1 MLLVS
6 ADDFPDGRD
15 GANKTMWVRHLLM
28 FGVCCLGLTVVGS
41 QLRKP
46 ELKLLEINEGPML
59 ASSAI
64 VQQLDD
70 EFASFWYEQ
79 GIETAARADNLQV
92 ARRMSLALVG
102 TVPSLEE
109 LRALNLVPPERQL
122 DVWLRHLLSDRRF
135 GDYVGERLA
144 RAYVGTEDGPFIVFR
159 RRRFVSWLSDQLM
172 ENRPYDELVRMLI
185 SDRGTWTGSP
195 AVNFITVTN
204 STNEKDQPDPA
215 RLAAR
220 TTRAF
225 LGVRL
230 DCMQCHDDNLGGDW
244 KQSDFHQLAAFFA
257 EARSSGLGIQ
267 DSEREYEYTYL
278 HRDESEVID
287 PKVPF
292 ADDIVLPQLNRR
304 QQLANWVTHPQN
316 RAFARATVNRMWA
329 LLFAKPLVEPIDDIS
344 LKGPWPPGMETL
356 ANDFAEN
363 GFDLQRLIAQ
373 IVATRAFQLDS
384 RADFEVTKRHEQAWA
399 VFPVTRLRP
408 EQVAGSIVQSASL
421 STIDSNSHVL
431 LQFVA
436 SQQVGEFV
444 QRYGDTGEDE
454 FDDRGGTIPQRLLM
468 LNGKLVKERTKDDL
482 VANAATRIA
491 QQVKDDS
498 RAIDQAFTVVLTR
511 LPSDSERKHFVEIL
525 ADDSVGNDRAYR
537 MEDIFWS
544 LLNSAEFSWNH

>member
-1 MLLVS
+1 M
-6 ADDFPDGRD
+6 
-15 GANKTMWVRHLLM
+15 RHLLM
-28 FGVCCLGLTVVGS
+28 FSVCCLGLMVVGS

-46 ELKLLEINEGPML
+46 ELTLLETDGRPL
-59 ASSAI
+59 VASSATTQK
-64 VQQLDD
+64 VDE
-70 EFASFWYEQ
+70 EFAGFWQQQ
-79 GIETAARADNLQV
+79 GIETAAPADNLQI

-109 LRALNLVPPERQL
+109 LRALELVPPKHQL

-144 RAYVGTEDGPFIVFR
+144 RAYVGTEEGPFIVFR

-172 ENRPYDELVRMLI
+172 ENRPYDELVRSLI

-267 DSEREYEYTYL
+267 DSPREYEFTYL
-278 HRDESEVID
+278 DREESEVVE

-292 ADDIVLPQLNRR
+292 SDDIVTAQSNRR
-304 QQLANWVTHPQN
+304 QQLANWVTHPNN
-316 RAFARATVNRMWA
+316 RAFARATVNRVWA
-329 LLFAKPLVEPIDDIS
+329 LLFSKPLVEPIDDIS
-344 LKGPWPPGMETL
+344 LVGPWPPGLETL

-363 GFDLQRLIAQ
+363 HFDLQRLIAQ

-384 RADFEVTKRHEQAWA
+384 RVEHGFEVTKQHEQAWA

-491 QQVKDDS
+491 QQVEDDR
-498 RAIDQAFTVVLTR
+498 RAVEQAFMVVLTR
-511 LPSDSERKHFVEIL
+511 LPEDSEREYFTSIL
-525 ADDSVGNDRAYR
+525 SDDSVKDDRSRR